1 MTEYN
6 VIFDSVGRIEW
17 IKTIADNIKEL
28 TPQVVAGD
36 RMVIQLPSE
45 TEKFEAVRLASLA
58 CFIE

>member
-28 TPQVVAGD
+28 TPQVVAGY
-36 RMVIQLPSE
+36 RMVIQ
-45 TEKFEAVRLASLA
+45 
-58 CFIE
+58 